1 MRRLPPLRAV
11 VALEATVRAGG
22 MAPAAAELGI
32 TPSAVSHRIAGLEQ
46 HLGRALFRRLAGRV
60 EPTPYARDLA
70 HRYAAALDEIAD
82 ASTEGADPARTVGV
96 HVAVSLAAKWLR
108 PRLAGFLAA
117 HPGTELRIVDG
128 GGVPDF
134 DAGLQV
140 GLVLRTDAP
149 PDAAVLLPETLR
161 PLCSPA
167 LRKRLPK
174 RAAPADVLAL
184 PLLHSRNPVGWGD
197 WCRGL
202 GLPRPVGLGLRF
214 DRSHMAIAA
223 ACEGLGVV
231 LESDLLTEAERRE
244 RRLVPVL
251 AEAEAV
257 LPGPGYVLMLA
268 PGRPTRAVQGFV
280 AWLRAEAG
288 ALAKPAP
295 RRHPAR
301 RNQDPLRA

>member
-11 VALEATVRAGG
+11 VALEATVRLGG

-32 TPSAVSHRIAGLEQ
+32 TPSAVSHRIAGLEA
-46 HLGRALFRRLAGRV
+46 HLARALFRRVAGRV
-60 EPTPYARDLA
+60 EPTPHARDLA
-70 HRYAAALDEIAD
+70 RRYGTALDEIAE
-82 ASTEGADPARTVGV
+82 ASAEGVAAARTVGV

-108 PRLAGFLAA
+108 PRLARFLAA
-117 HPGTELRIVDG
+117 QAGTELRIVDG
-128 GGVPDF
+128 GGLPDF
-134 DAGLQV
+134 GAGLQV
-140 GLVLRTDAP
+140 GIVLRTEAP
-149 PDAAVLLPETLR
+149 PEAETLLAETLR

-174 RAAPADVLAL
+174 RATPADVLAL

-197 WCRGL
+197 WCRAL

-244 RRLVPVL
+244 RRLVPML

-257 LPGPGYVLMLA
+257 LPGPGYALMLA
-268 PGRPTRAVQGFV
+268 PGRPTRAVQAFV
-280 AWLRAEAG
+280 AWLRAQATP
-288 ALAKPAP
+288 PA
-295 RRHPAR
+295 
-301 RNQDPLRA
+301 